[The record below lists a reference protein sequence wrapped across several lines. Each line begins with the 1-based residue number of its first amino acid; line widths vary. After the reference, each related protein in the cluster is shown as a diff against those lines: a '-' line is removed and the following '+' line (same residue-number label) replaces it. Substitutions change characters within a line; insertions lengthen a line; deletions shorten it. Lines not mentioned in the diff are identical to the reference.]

1 VALYDVGKLAE
12 LVANV
17 GTTARLRNNNK
28 AKGDAMADLVAY
40 IFGEVPGLELRH
52 RSLVAPDGTSEID
65 LVFRNRPH
73 VSGLFAGVTLHFE
86 CKNESR
92 RISAAQIRVFASK
105 LQDRNQPIGIMV
117 SHTGLSGR
125 AGTRMYAHG
134 VVANELHHGRTIVV
148 LSLDDLAGL
157 IDSDDR
163 VELCVERQVELE
175 TYGIYNSI

>member
-1 VALYDVGKLAE
+1 
-12 LVANV
+12 
-17 GTTARLRNNNK
+17 
-28 AKGDAMADLVAY
+28 M
-40 IFGEVPGLELRH
+40 
-52 RSLVAPDGTSEID
+52 
-65 LVFRNRPH
+65 
-73 VSGLFAGVTLHFE
+73 SGLFAGVTLHFE

-125 AGTRMYAHG
+125 ASGRAGTRMHAHG

-148 LSLDDLAGL
+148 LSLDDVAGL
-157 IDSDDR
+157 IDSDDL